1 MSIQRFNTNFV
12 ISGDVVC
19 PSPAFLISKRIFD
32 LVVSIALLPLLAIF
46 AILLSFNK
54 LFDTGSLMYSQD
66 RVGERGRIFR
76 IYKFRTMKSQGDER
90 IAKFAT
96 EEESRISRLGRFLR
110 STRIDELPQI
120 VNVLKGEMSLVGPR
134 PEQVSFYRMFEHS
147 IPGYARRQ
155 VVRPGITGLA
165 QLKYGYTCDEA
176 GTTRKL
182 KWDLAYINKQ
192 GFGLEISIIVQTCF
206 FVLGRLLR
214 LPIHSPL

>member
-1 MSIQRFNTNFV
+1 VSIQRFNTNFV
-12 ISGDVVC
+12 ISGEVVRPSTAFLASKRVFDVVM
-19 PSPAFLISKRIFD
+19 
-32 LVVSIALLPLLAIF
+32 SIILLPLLALF
-46 AILLSFNK
+46 AVVLSFNRV
-54 LFDTGSLMYSQD
+54 FDSGSLIYSQD

-76 IYKFRTMKSQGDER
+76 IYKFRTMKCQGAECV
-90 IAKFAT
+90 AKFAT
-96 EEESRISRLGRFLR
+96 EEESRISPLGRFLR

-120 VNVLKGEMSLVGPR
+120 INVLKGEMSLVGPR

-165 QLKYGYTCDEA
+165 QLKYGYTSDEA

-182 KWDLAYINKQ
+182 KWDLTYINKQ
-192 GFGLEISIIVQTCF
+192 GFRLEASIIVQTCF

-214 LPIHSPL
+214 LPIHSYL